1 MDKMLLELEN
11 FFPYQTRLFYR
22 QVSSAVSRIYETR
35 YDLKPYEW
43 RTMAILGADGEFT
56 ANEVVEKSSM
66 DKVSVSRAIAGL
78 KKRKWVLFKANKQD
92 GRSRL
97 IRLSA
102 SGKAAY
108 NELVPLML
116 EVEAR
121 LLSVYSP
128 DEVRELQRLIKKL
141 AIEDSAKFEI

>member
-1 MDKMLLELEN
+1 MYKMLLELEN

-141 AIEDSAKFEI
+141 ASEDSAKFEI